1 MVIKDNILVSVC
13 MITYKHEE
21 FIEQAINAILMQKID
36 FNLELLISDD
46 NSPDNTEK
54 IVTRIRE
61 NHIHGNKINYVRHK
75 ENKGMLPNFN
85 WALNHCKGKYIALC
99 EGDDY
104 WTDPN
109 KLQKQVDFLAKNKQ
123 ISLCVHQTEVQRNEN
138 FVKHF
143 TPMEV
148 ARGSYG
154 LRNVLNNY
162 SGFEFHT
169 SSFVFRKS
177 DFDTEF
183 FSSQSWQ
190 GGDVMTTLI
199 LLKKGNI
206 YYLNDVMSIY
216 RLHPGGITNKIGNN
230 FQKRL
235 ALYEQMMDMMLGFK
249 TYYEGKHDNEIEDFI
264 KGLKFYLAELNYH
277 LNNHRK
283 CNAYFSESI
292 FWRFTTFKE
301 RKLKTILVL
310 FVYSYFPGL
319 FKLLKGQA

>member
-1 MVIKDNILVSVC
+1 
-13 MITYKHEE
+13 TYKHEE
-21 FIEQAINAILMQKID
+21 FIEQAINGILMQEVS
-36 FNLELLISDD
+36 FSFEVLIADD
-46 NSPDNTEK
+46 KSPDNTEA
-54 IVTRIRE
+54 IVNRIVK
-61 NHIHGNKINYVRHK
+61 NHPKGKLINYVRH
-75 ENKGMLPNFN
+75 EINKGVIPNFN
-85 WALNHCKGKYIALC
+85 WALNQCKGKYIALC
-99 EGDDY
+99 DGDDY
-104 WTDPN
+104 WTDPL

-264 KGLKFYLAELNYH
+264 KGLKFYLAE
-277 LNNHRK
+277 
-283 CNAYFSESI
+283 
-292 FWRFTTFKE
+292 
-301 RKLKTILVL
+301 
-310 FVYSYFPGL
+310 
-319 FKLLKGQA
+319 